1 MKDTTKTI
9 LILVGIVALLITSIV
24 LFVVDHNK
32 NQREIAIVDKTGD
45 VCAEAI
51 LYFYEDNNYKYYFN
65 CLRNVFVQINDE
77 EYEVSDALENK
88 KVTLYELKEAGL
100 VFYKEKIES

>member
-9 LILVGIVALLITSIV
+9 LMIIGVLALLITSIV
-24 LFVVDHNK
+24 LFFVDHNK
-32 NQREIAIVDKTGD
+32 SQREITIIDKTGE
-45 VCAEAI
+45 VCADAL
-51 LYFYEDNNYKYYFN
+51 LYFYEDSNYKYYFN
-65 CLRNVFVQINDE
+65 CLKNVFVQINDE
-77 EYEVSDALENK
+77 EYEIGDALENK